1 MRAIIIGASSGVG
14 KALAEEFAKN
24 GHSLLLVSRDSSD
37 LICIASHLSLIYNVN
52 VEFLAIDANAPE
64 EFSKEIYSRAKNYRD
79 LNWVL
84 FPIGES
90 IEADNGQLEYKA
102 EISILNTN
110 LISIICTTTMLLPL
124 LKNSVAPR
132 IIGFGSIASERGRRS
147 NIIYSCAKRALA
159 SYFESIRHLCSDT
172 PVFVQFYKLG
182 YVETQLSFGKKL
194 LFPSIHPKQVAK
206 FVYKNLDNDFGSRYL
221 PWFWRFISFA
231 VISLPWKFFRK
242 LNF

>member
-14 KALAEEFAKN
+14 KALAEEFARN
-24 GHSLLLVSRDSSD
+24 GHSLLLVSSDSSD
-37 LICIASHLSLIYNVN
+37 LICISSNLSLLYNVN
-52 VEFLAIDANAPE
+52 IEYLATDANDPE
-64 EFSKEIYSRAKNYRD
+64 KFSNDIYNRAKNHTD

-84 FPIGES
+84 FPIGGS
-90 IEADNGQLEYKA
+90 IENDNGELDYPR
-102 EISILNTN
+102 EIKVLNIN
-110 LISIICTTTMLLPL
+110 LIAIISTTTKLLPL
-124 LKNSVAPR
+124 LKNSEAPR

-147 NIIYSCAKRALA
+147 NIIYSCAKRALT
-159 SYFESIRHLCSDT
+159 SYFESIRHLYSDT
-172 PVFVQFYKLG
+172 PVFIQFYKLG

-221 PWFWRFISFA
+221 PWFWKFISLVV
-231 VISLPWKFFRK
+231 VILPWKLFKK